1 LLFVIG
7 EEPSLPGAL
16 DNENGFHYLQDCMY
30 VCVCLAVTESEVEA
44 AIAGGAH
51 TREAVTRAC
60 RAGGDCGACHGMI
73 ESKIEDHLETA
84 VSGVLSCPGRP
95 APQPLAPVHADLVSP
110 ASLVRSR
117 NRAA

>member
-1 LLFVIG
+1 
-7 EEPSLPGAL
+7 
-16 DNENGFHYLQDCMY
+16 MY
-30 VCVCLAVTESEVEA
+30 VCVCLAVTEAEVEA
-44 AIAGGAH
+44 AIAGGAV

-84 VSGVLSCPGRP
+84 VSGPISCPG
-95 APQPLAPVHADLVSP
+95 PQPLAPIHADLVS
-110 ASLVRSR
+110 ADSLVRAR